1 MTQQDERNLTR
12 NLLKGIYLFRRTA
25 FLVALLYFIGAGF
38 GAIYNPINTP
48 ANDLVLWLRNL
59 ILVKQ
64 VTHATYPIWQ
74 FAVNCYLFMF
84 FVYAV
89 DLLCFCLEQ
98 EALIEY
104 RNWHFH
110 MKYLS
115 FKRRAIFRL
124 KSKSRIYK
132 FTIPALYS
140 FS

>member
-25 FLVALLYFIGAGF
+25 FLVALIYFIGAGF

-48 ANDLVLWLRNL
+48 ANDFALWFSNL

-64 VTHATYPIWQ
+64 VTHDTYPIFQ
-74 FAVNCYLFMF
+74 FSINFYLFMF

-104 RNWHFH
+104 RSWHFH
-110 MKYLS
+110 MKYLG
-115 FKRRAIFRL
+115 FKRRAIDRL

-132 FTIPALYS
+132 FSIPALYS